1 MRRVAIAVACAATL
15 AACATPTPPRRAA
28 QDARAVLDARAPA
41 AIEQLAWDALPAGE
55 SRSFRLDDASAV
67 ILVDGRRSYA
77 RGYALP
83 DVAGRVRI
91 SIESLGVGAGGGVFY
106 PDVVLLDPRFQPVA
120 RIERDRFALRGSAG
134 FNVLSADTFVDLAS
148 SRARYVLVTERS
160 IAEAEEPVVQPTST
174 GTVPLVVPIGAMMFV
189 WMIPTGSTAG
199 PTPVVASPVGSLS
212 LLVEAPRLRTIEP
225 PQAAPAPLR

>member
-1 MRRVAIAVACAATL
+1 MTRMAIAVACAAAL

-28 QDARAVLDARAPA
+28 QDARAVLEARAPV
-41 AIEQLAWDALPAGE
+41 AIERMAWDPLPAGE
-55 SRSFRLDDASAV
+55 SRSFRLDDTAAV

-83 DVAGRVRI
+83 EVTGRARV
-91 SIESLGVGAGGGVFY
+91 SIESLGFGAGGGVFY
-106 PDVVLLDPRFQPVA
+106 PEVVLLDERFRPVA
-120 RIERDRFALRGSAG
+120 RIERDRFALRGSGG
-134 FNVLSADTFVDLAS
+134 FTFLSADAFFDLAS

-160 IAEAEEPVVQPTST
+160 IAEAEEHVVQPTST
-174 GTVPLVVPIGAMMFV
+174 GAVPLVVPIGAMMFV

-212 LLVEAPRLRTIEP
+212 LLVEAPRLRTIES
-225 PQAAPAPLR
+225 PQAAPTPLR